1 MGIGKAFKKAVSQV
15 SRTVTKAAEQTG
27 KEWDR
32 YSSSTLGAY
41 LTPYASI
48 YDSDGRDA
56 LRKAYG
62 GWASTAA
69 SAYNPALGAAVNAGL
84 GVYDAQNQS
93 SSSGS
98 VFSPVSTAPVLPAE
112 AAAQKKNNAILLI
125 LIGVAVVAVGVG
137 AVVYLRKK

>member
-15 SRTVTKAAEQTG
+15 SNTVTKAAEQTG

-98 VFSPVSTAPVLPAE
+98 VFSPVSTAPQLPVTAE
-112 AAAQKKNNAILLI
+112 QKKKNLALYIAL
-125 LIGVAVVAVGVG
+125 GVGLVVVGIG
-137 AVVYLRKK
+137 AVVVMRRK